1 MILFAASS
9 RGFFREVRMP
19 KDNLEGQVGPARV
32 GNEFQ
37 VEGTAWIKLRQDSL
51 KFTRIPKKQL

>member
-1 MILFAASS
+1 
-9 RGFFREVRMP
+9 MP